1 MTAELEI
8 PLLQLEDLKIRFPL
22 QRNAWLTALNGVNLS
37 IRAGETHG
45 LVGESGSGK
54 TVAALAAI
62 GLLDPFADVSGTIR
76 WEGRELDPARPAQWA
91 PIRGRG
97 LTMMFQ
103 DARGSLN
110 PARTIGAQ
118 LASVLRLHSDA
129 DIEESSRDLLDRVR
143 LSDPARMMRSYPRQ
157 LSGGMAQRAA
167 LALALACRPRLLI
180 ADEPTASLDATVAVA
195 MVALLREVQKQTGL
209 AMLVISHDM
218 NVVRALCD
226 GVSIMADGKI
236 VEHGST
242 NVILRNPQ
250 HELTQALV
258 AASQWKVPADPS
270 FIAPS

>member
-1 MTAELEI
+1 M
-8 PLLQLEDLKIRFPL
+8 PLLRLENLAIRFPL
-22 QRNAWLTALNGVNLS
+22 QRNVWLAALDGVNLS

-62 GLLDPFADVSGTIR
+62 GLLDTSADVSGKIH
-76 WEGRELDPARPAQWA
+76 WEGRELDPARPAQWG

-103 DARGSLN
+103 DSRGSLN

-118 LASVLRLHSDA
+118 LASVLRLHSDGIHV
-129 DIEESSRDLLDRVR
+129 DIDEASRDLLARVR
-143 LSDPARMMRSYPRQ
+143 LSDPARIMRSHPRE

-226 GVSIMADGKI
+226 RMSIMAEGRIIED
-236 VEHGST
+236 GST
-242 NVILRNPQ
+242 SEILRNPQ
-250 HELTQALV
+250 HKLTQALI
-258 AASQWKVPADPS
+258 AASQWKVPGDS
-270 FIAPS
+270 GLIT